1 MSGIPIFVSVKLPEG
16 LDAKDYDRKVVMQ
29 GMTQAAKQIQQ
40 LSKRLLNSKNAPSE
54 PNDFPKR
61 VTGRMWRHVKVH
73 KAKRKDRLW
82 ARVQIDSF
90 KDGHFWY
97 PAPLFYGS
105 TKRNI
110 KPRMDAVWSAQARLE
125 DQTNAIVE
133 MALSKGLK
141 GWF

>member
-16 LDAKDYDRKVVMQ
+16 LDPKDFDRKVVMQ
-29 GMTQAAKQIQQ
+29 GMTQAAKEIQS
-40 LSKRLLNSKNAPSE
+40 LSKQLLNSRGAPSA
-54 PNDFPKR
+54 PNEFPKR
-61 VTGRMWRHVKVH
+61 VTGRMWRHVKIH

-90 KDGHFWY
+90 ADAHFWY
-97 PAPLFYGS
+97 PAPLMYGS
-105 TKRNI
+105 DQRNI

-125 DQTNAIVE
+125 NRTTSIVE